1 MSDDKL
7 NKIEEKI
14 DKINE
19 KLNEIHVTLAE
30 NTQSLIIHEKR
41 TDLAEKKLEV
51 LENELKDKVE
61 IDAVSIKEIHKKI
74 EPIHDHVIVVHAV
87 VKYVIPAVL
96 TVLAF
101 VYKFHIFKF

>member
-7 NKIEEKI
+7 AKIEEKI

-19 KLNEIHVTLAE
+19 KLNEIHITLAE

-41 TDLAEKKLEV
+41 TDLAEKKLEL
-51 LENELKDKVE
+51 LELEIEQKDQ
-61 IDAVSIKEIHKKI
+61 INSNTIKDLHTKI
-74 EPIHDHVIVVHAV
+74 EPIHDHVIIVNAV
-87 VKYVIPAVL
+87 LKYVIPAIC

-101 VYKFHIFKF
+101 FYKFNIFKF